1 MSESFQLINK
11 QFKAI
16 LLFYSQNFGINFMKI
31 AVCISQV
38 PDTTTKVKISS
49 DGKSID
55 SAGVT
60 YIINPYDEYGV
71 EEALKLKEK
80 YGGETIAVSVGKD
93 AVKETIRKAF
103 AMGIDK
109 GILIKTDEV
118 MDSFAVARNLADV
131 LKDLNPDII
140 FFGKQSIDYDDSQ
153 VGGLTAEFLG
163 LPSIN
168 VVVDLTIEGNNVT
181 AEREIEGGKEIVS
194 SNLPVVIC
202 AQKGLNNPRYPN
214 LKGIMQAKSKPIEER
229 QPSYTGNNTEILSMK
244 LPKAKGKGKIV
255 GADASAAAELV
266 KLLREEAKVI

>member
-1 MSESFQLINK
+1 
-11 QFKAI
+11 
-16 LLFYSQNFGINFMKI
+16 MKI

-38 PDTTTKVKISS
+38 PDTTTNVKIGS
-49 DGKSID
+49 GGRSID
-55 SAGVT
+55 SSGVT
-60 YIINPYDEYGV
+60 YIINPYDEFGV

-80 YGGETIAVSVGKD
+80 NGGETIAISVGKD

-109 GILIKTDEV
+109 GVLIKTDAE
-118 MDSFAVARNLADV
+118 MDSYAIAKNLADV
-131 LKDLNPDII
+131 LKELNPEIV

-153 VGGLTAEFLG
+153 VGGLVAEFLG

-168 VVVDLTIEGNNVT
+168 VVVDLSIDGNNVT

-194 SNLPVVIC
+194 ASLPVIIC

-229 QPSYTGNNTEILSMK
+229 LPTYSENKSEVISMK
-244 LPKAKGKGKIV
+244 MPKPKAKGKIV
-255 GADASAAAELV
+255 GTDATAASELV
-266 KLLREEAKVI
+266 KLLREEAKII

>member
-1 MSESFQLINK
+1 
-11 QFKAI
+11 
-16 LLFYSQNFGINFMKI
+16 MKI

-38 PDTTTKVKISS
+38 PDSTTKVKIGT

-55 SAGVT
+55 PSGVT
-60 YIINPYDEYGV
+60 YIINPYDEFGV

-80 YGGETIAVSVGKD
+80 NGAETIAISVGKD
-93 AVKETIRKAF
+93 SVKETIRKAF

-109 GILIKTDEV
+109 GILIKTEAE
-118 MDSFAVARNLADV
+118 MDSYAIAKNLADV
-131 LKDLNPDII
+131 LKELNPDII

-153 VGGLTAEFLG
+153 VGGLTAEFMG

-168 VVVDLTIEGNNVT
+168 VVVELTIDGNNVT
-181 AEREIEGGKEIVS
+181 AEREIEGGKEIVTAS
-194 SNLPVVIC
+194 LPVVIC

-229 QPSYTGNNTEILSMK
+229 QPTYTENKSEVISMK
-244 LPKAKGKGKIV
+244 MPKSKSKGKIV
-255 GADASAAAELV
+255 GTDASAAAVLV